1 MPCQGCRR
9 LRASSRHFFHI
20 SRSGIGFLQSGLAQP
35 LRKSGGS
42 GDWDPALE
50 HSVLQFFPINRLML
64 QALLSFKGMFCHLAK
79 ASSSTFSVLFFN
91 EKTDSALWLDK
102 KKIYIFDLIRSLLA
116 KKILPEKGRPCICV
130 GLTVRQTEELRGMS
144 VKPHFRNE
152 SVGSLNAAGKHSRRL
167 KAKTKGFC
175 KVRNY
180 NVT

>member
-20 SRSGIGFLQSGLAQP
+20 SRSGIGFLQSGLVQP

-102 KKIYIFDLIRSLLA
+102 KKIYIRSHQVFTCKENTPRERTALHMCWTNCTA
-116 KKILPEKGRPCICV
+116 H
-130 GLTVRQTEELRGMS
+130 RGTPRYVS
-144 VKPHFRNE
+144 EAPF
-152 SVGSLNAAGKHSRRL
+152 
-167 KAKTKGFC
+167 
-175 KVRNY
+175 
-180 NVT
+180 